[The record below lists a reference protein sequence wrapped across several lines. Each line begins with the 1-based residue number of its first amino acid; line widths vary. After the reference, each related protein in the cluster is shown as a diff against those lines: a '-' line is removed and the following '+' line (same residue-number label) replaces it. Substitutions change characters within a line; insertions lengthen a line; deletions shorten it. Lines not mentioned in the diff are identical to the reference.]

1 MKKLILA
8 LSVLAFLNTDCAT
21 KKVNKSKAKKISKVA
36 EKSKV
41 GLADAKQ
48 AVLIDFDTGEVLYE
62 RDAKEKCTPSSMTK
76 LMTVYILFSALKE
89 GRLKID
95 DELSV
100 SEEAQKME
108 GSRSFFKAGTQAKVE
123 DLIRSIIVHSGN
135 DACEIVAEGLSG
147 AAEIFAEEMNRKA
160 IEFGLEGTHFMNP
173 AGLPD
178 EDHYSTVYDL
188 AIIAKKL
195 IQDFPEYYHYFAEK
209 TFTVNGI
216 TQQNRNTLLGNA
228 LGVDGLKTGH
238 TKAGGYA
245 LVSSTIRNGKR
256 LIAVVNGCSTM
267 KSRSLASNELL
278 ALGYREFVNYKA
290 INAGVP
296 ITNVKVWLGDRPEIE
311 VCTHED
317 INITIPRKF
326 QNTLKMEAKVKEPL
340 DAPIKLGGKVGE
352 LTYKY
357 GKFVSKKYDL
367 FSCQEVKQA
376 GIFERAKSSI
386 NYLLFGSS
394 LNTAAKNETK

>member
-1 MKKLILA
+1 
-8 LSVLAFLNTDCAT
+8 
-21 KKVNKSKAKKISKVA
+21 
-36 EKSKV
+36 
-41 GLADAKQ
+41 
-48 AVLIDFDTGEVLYE
+48 
-62 RDAKEKCTPSSMTK
+62 
-76 LMTVYILFSALKE
+76 
-89 GRLKID
+89 
-95 DELSV
+95 
-100 SEEAQKME
+100 
-108 GSRSFFKAGTQAKVE
+108 
-123 DLIRSIIVHSGN
+123 
-135 DACEIVAEGLSG
+135 
-147 AAEIFAEEMNRKA
+147 
-160 IEFGLEGTHFMNP
+160 
-173 AGLPD
+173 
-178 EDHYSTVYDL
+178 
-188 AIIAKKL
+188 
-195 IQDFPEYYHYFAEK
+195 
-209 TFTVNGI
+209 
-216 TQQNRNTLLGNA
+216 
-228 LGVDGLKTGH
+228 
-238 TKAGGYA
+238 
-245 LVSSTIRNGKR
+245 
-256 LIAVVNGCSTM
+256 M